1 MTSHEREQY
10 IIGVDLG
17 GTNIVAGAM
26 TLDGSKQLSVRSI
39 PTNASLGD
47 EGVAD
52 RMVTLVEGVIL
63 DTMRQTGIFRSDF
76 IGVGVGAPGPLDR
89 ERGIVLVARG
99 LR

>member
-1 MTSHEREQY
+1 MTTDEREQF

-26 TLDGSKQLSVRSI
+26 TVDGSRHLNIRSI

-52 RMVTLVEGVIL
+52 RARTLL
-63 DTMRQTGIFRSDF
+63 LNPD
-76 IGVGVGAPGPLDR
+76 
-89 ERGIVLVARG
+89 VLA
-99 LR
+99 